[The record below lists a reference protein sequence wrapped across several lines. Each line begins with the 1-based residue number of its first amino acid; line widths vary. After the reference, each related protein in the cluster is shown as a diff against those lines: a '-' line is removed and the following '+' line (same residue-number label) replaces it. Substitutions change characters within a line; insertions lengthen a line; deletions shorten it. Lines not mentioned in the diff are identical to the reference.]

1 MKKDNS
7 KWPLIGIGI
16 IGFIFLS
23 LGVLLYIKKQ
33 SFLGVAIASFM
44 GLSFIYVLIS
54 EIIYRKKSKI
64 IINEK
69 LVSEKT
75 IIKQSL
81 ETFLLNFLGNLA
93 ITIFGGYLI
102 YISEFSFL
110 LLNFNFSFLIGLLFV
125 AYYGFLC

>member
-64 IINEK
+64 IIPNNK
-69 LVSEKT
+69 LRK
-75 IIKQSL
+75 
-81 ETFLLNFLGNLA
+81 A
-93 ITIFGGYLI
+93 I
-102 YISEFSFL
+102 
-110 LLNFNFSFLIGLLFV
+110 
-125 AYYGFLC
+125 